1 MVLMSKLANFL
12 KGFAIDYV
20 IKYMKDNKPLLIE
33 KANKKLNVPIL
44 NEKQEAELLEA
55 CFDISMNM
63 VEGIKDKK

>member
-1 MVLMSKLANFL
+1 MVLMNKLTNFL

-63 VEGIKDKK
+63 VEGIKDK

>member
-1 MVLMSKLANFL
+1 MNKLTRFL

-63 VEGIKDKK
+63 VEGIKDK

>member
-1 MVLMSKLANFL
+1 
-12 KGFAIDYV
+12 
-20 IKYMKDNKPLLIE
+20 MKDNKPLLIE

-63 VEGIKDKK
+63 VEGIKDK

>member
-1 MVLMSKLANFL
+1 MNKLTGFL
-12 KGFAIDYV
+12 KVFAIDYV
-20 IKYMKDNKPLLIE
+20 IGYMKDNKPLLIE

-63 VEGIKDKK
+63 VEGIKDK

>member
-1 MVLMSKLANFL
+1 MNKLTRFL

-63 VEGIKDKK
+63 VEGIKEK